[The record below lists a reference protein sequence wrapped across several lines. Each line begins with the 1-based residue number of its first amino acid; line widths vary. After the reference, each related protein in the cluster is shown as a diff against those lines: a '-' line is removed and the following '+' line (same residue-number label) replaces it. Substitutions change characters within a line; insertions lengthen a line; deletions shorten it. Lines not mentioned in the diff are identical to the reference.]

1 MMTKINYQPWLQAVL
16 MIAKHYRIEPSEE
29 RVRLQ
34 LDWNQNQNLDEIL
47 LLMCR
52 QVGLHLRKVKFS
64 DDVVN
69 PWRLP
74 VIVELNDGQVGVI
87 DKADTEGNVSV
98 QLSGDHGLSQKF
110 AVGALKH
117 IVKNVYVLRPEKSV
131 PDARVDESGAVG
143 AGRSQRKAGQGER
156 YAQRRGAY
164 HQARA
169 EPAHRHEDDGRV
181 EHRGRNRVF
190 RHGVNHKNN
199 PHRQRQN
206 QGDQGALHLR
216 RGTESGS
223 HCGRRGR
230 WQRTGIGIY

>member
-98 QLSGDHGLSQKF
+98 QLSGDQGLSQKF

-117 IVKNVYVLRPEKSV
+117 IVKGVYIFDQKNQCQMHVLMNTSSLMKQ
-131 PDARVDESGAVG
+131 
-143 AGRSQRKAGQGER
+143 AGFGQS
-156 YAQRRGAY
+156 YY
-164 HQARA
+164 
-169 EPAHRHEDDGRV
+169 
-181 EHRGRNRVF
+181 
-190 RHGVNHKNN
+190 K
-199 PHRQRQN
+199 
-206 QGDQGALHLR
+206 
-216 RGTESGS
+216 
-223 HCGRRGR
+223 
-230 WQRTGIGIY
+230 IGNAI